1 MTDDRTSSKAQRT
14 VIIVGVDGSED
25 GLRAA
30 RYAAVSAIKRDAD
43 LIVLHAVDDAAV
55 AGAWES
61 STTRPLCRM
70 PVRSLLMTPSTLR
83 LSGDGPRSDLW
94 RGRLG

>member
-43 LIVLHAVDDAAV
+43 LIVLHAVDD
-55 AGAWES
+55 
-61 STTRPLCRM
+61 
-70 PVRSLLMTPSTLR
+70 
-83 LSGDGPRSDLW
+83 
-94 RGRLG
+94 

>member
-30 RYAAVSAIKRDAD
+30 RYAAGSAIKRDAD
-43 LIVLHAVDDAAV
+43 LIVLHAVDDAAAV
-55 AGAWES
+55 S
-61 STTRPLCRM
+61 YTHL
-70 PVRSLLMTPSTLR
+70 TLPTKR
-83 LSGDGPRSDLW
+83 IV
-94 RGRLG
+94 

>member
-30 RYAAVSAIKRDAD
+30 RYAAGSAIKSC
-43 LIVLHAVDDAAV
+43 LLYTSDAAD
-55 AGAWES
+55 E
-61 STTRPLCRM
+61 
-70 PVRSLLMTPSTLR
+70 
-83 LSGDGPRSDLW
+83 
-94 RGRLG
+94 